1 MCSSEYC
8 FQSLCSILWWLWIKA
23 PLMTNGGIWL
33 CSDDSSEKDNC
44 GHISITKNAKGNL
57 FCFAVLQKTLGF
69 LKTQKGESGLFTW
82 SWTCYLYLFKIKV
95 VTFLAEDL
103 TPCSWSENS
112 WRIKTAPSMTHQMP
126 EEFFLSYSWLPH
138 VSKSFFT
145 VPELWHKD
153 THSSF
158 QVAEDIAYDIVC
170 ETKTCIHVWTCGY
183 MHMCACEY
191 GIKRSTLGVFFLFST
206 SLLIRIFLFKF
217 WTCVSGVG
225 VWHVG
230 TGI

>member
-126 EEFFLSYSWLPH
+126 EEFSFHIHGFHMWASLSL
-138 VSKSFFT
+138 
-145 VPELWHKD
+145 L
-153 THSSF
+153 
-158 QVAEDIAYDIVC
+158 C
-170 ETKTCIHVWTCGY
+170 LN
-183 MHMCACEY
+183 Y
-191 GIKRSTLGVFFLFST
+191 GIK
-206 SLLIRIFLFKF
+206 IPIHLFK
-217 WTCVSGVG
+217 WLRTLLMILCVRQKHVYMCE
-225 VWHVG
+225 HVG
-230 TGI
+230 ICICVHVNMALRGQHWVSSSFFPLHYL